1 MFSFWSRWT
10 ASARRRRHD
19 VSTNL
24 NPNLNPNI
32 TRSPRLVPLR
42 VPVRPARS
50 TRSSMGD

>member
-19 VSTNL
+19 VSA
-24 NPNLNPNI
+24 NLNPNI
-32 TRSPRLVPLR
+32 TRAPRLVPLR

-50 TRSSMGD
+50 PSSSMGD